1 MIDSP
6 QTGGWP
12 AEIDEVDELVR
23 KRFQMEAVS
32 AIAGRMAHELN
43 NLFTLV
49 SGSVWRIEE
58 VVQGS
63 GDEASRE
70 VASLRRSMEAAS
82 GLTRNLLAYSR
93 QQVLEP
99 RVTDL
104 NALVGDLVPSIEDV
118 TGAGVEIMVLS
129 EPGLATALVD
139 AAQLEDA
146 LFSIAENAGAA
157 MPAGGLLTIEVSD
170 AVLEMQDVD
179 RYAYPVES
187 GRYVRLTISDT
198 GMGMSPEQ
206 RERAFEPFFTTH
218 ATEGHFG
225 LGLSSAYGFI
235 KQSGGYIWI
244 DSEEGVGTSVS
255 IYLPFAAGEPAK
267 LMAPTELPALRAG
280 GPATILV
287 VEDNPGVRSMVVRLL
302 MRRGF
307 SVVEAADGLE
317 ALGIAESYPSEINL
331 LLTDVMMP
339 HMDGRELVEKLRHSR
354 PELRVLYMSGYA
366 QKASMRTH
374 YISSSDAFVAK
385 PFDPGVLVEKVLET
399 LSVVP
404 AQRDDTRSGR

>member
-1 MIDSP
+1 MV
-6 QTGGWP
+6 
-12 AEIDEVDELVR
+12 AEVDDLVR

-49 SGSVWRIEE
+49 NGSVWRLEE
-58 VVQGS
+58 VTRGS
-63 GDEASRE
+63 GAEAAQE
-70 VASLRRSMEAAS
+70 VESLRRSLEAAS

-99 RVTDL
+99 RVADL
-104 NALVGDLVPSIEDV
+104 NQMVTELVPALQDLA
-118 TGAGVEIMVLS
+118 GKGVEVVM
-129 EPGLATALVD
+129 LADPAPATVRVD
-139 AAQLEDA
+139 PTQLEEA
-146 LFSIAENAGAA
+146 LFSIAENAAAA
-157 MPAGGLLTIEVSD
+157 MPGGGLLSIEVSD

-198 GMGMSPEQ
+198 GRGMSEAE
-206 RERAFEPFFTTH
+206 RERAFEPFFTTQS
-218 ATEGHFG
+218 TEGHFG
-225 LGLSSAYGFI
+225 LGLSSAYGFV

-244 DSEEGVGTSVS
+244 DSEPSVGTSVS
-255 IYLPFAAGEPAK
+255 VYLPFVDAEPSSTSMPAA
-267 LMAPTELPALRAG
+267 LPALRAH

-287 VEDNPGVRSMVVRLL
+287 VEDNPAVRSMVVRLL

-307 SVVEAADGLE
+307 SVVEAADGRE
-317 ALGIAESYPSEINL
+317 ALGIGEAYPSEINL

-339 HMDGRELVEKLRHSR
+339 HMDGRELVEKLRRSR
-354 PELRVLYMSGYA
+354 PDLRVLYMSGYA
-366 QKASMRTH
+366 QRASMRTH

-385 PFDPGVLVEKVLET
+385 PFDPGALVEKVMET
-399 LSVVP
+399 LSFVP
-404 AQRDDTRSGR
+404 AQRGPAGPRA